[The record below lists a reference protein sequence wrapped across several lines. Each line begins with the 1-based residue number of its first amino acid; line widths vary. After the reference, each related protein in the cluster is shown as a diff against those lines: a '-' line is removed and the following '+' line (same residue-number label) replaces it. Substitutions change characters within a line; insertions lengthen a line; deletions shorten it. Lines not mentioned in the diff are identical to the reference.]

1 MMFFFVFPVSR
12 RASSAAGK
20 ETSMTDLESKAQT
33 TPSAQTSPA
42 DVDKPEVD
50 LNTSET
56 NRFPNSYD
64 VCGMTSFSFA
74 GSRILCGLRLFHGQA
89 MF

>member
-1 MMFFFVFPVSR
+1 MMIFVFPVSR

-33 TPSAQTSPA
+33 TPSTQTSPA

-50 LNTSET
+50 LQELADSQ
-56 NRFPNSYD
+56 
-64 VCGMTSFSFA
+64 
-74 GSRILCGLRLFHGQA
+74 ILT
-89 MF
+89 MFVG